1 MLQQRHHISQM
12 TVSSSEKENF
22 RPCLIKSQVDDS
34 SNVDAEQHQ
43 IGQMKEADFNPSKVP
58 DYSEI
63 NENDL
68 MRKIDYRVLPWITV
82 LQFFTFLDR
91 TAIGEFLLL
100 SLIFSLPD
108 DEVSKHLLDRQ
119 CENVWSCRKS

>member
-1 MLQQRHHISQM
+1 MLQQRHHISQL
-12 TVSSSEKENF
+12 TVSSSEKENS

-34 SNVDAEQHQ
+34 SNVDAEQPQ

>member
-1 MLQQRHHISQM
+1 M
-12 TVSSSEKENF
+12 TVSSSEKENS

-34 SNVDAEQHQ
+34 SNVDAEQPQ

-63 NENDL
+63 NEKDL